1 MIAERFPRLR
11 IEGTIE
17 ERMMNFGGD
26 VVIAAGEIDYI
37 DRSEEIHAAHE
48 EWMRNATHGAVEVP
62 EDEIPF

>member
-1 MIAERFPRLR
+1 
-11 IEGTIE
+11 
-17 ERMMNFGGD
+17 MNFGGD